1 MGLAPLER
9 PAMKRLW
16 IFALAALLAATTAAR
31 ADPATADV
39 CVVVG
44 APGGDTYS
52 PGFAAAAKKWQ
63 DNCRQAGA
71 TCTVIG
77 LDDQKDADPAKNSL
91 DRDKLRDW
99 IAALDPKL
107 TTPVWIIYLGHG
119 TFDGKDARLN
129 LRGVQI
135 SAVELAALLKPVK
148 RTLVFVDGASA
159 SAPFINALS
168 APNRI
173 IITATQ
179 TGREVDYARFGE
191 QFATAIADPSADL
204 DQDGQVS
211 VLEAFVT
218 AAQRAQ
224 DFYAENDRMATEHAL
239 IDDNGDK
246 RGTPASWFQGTRLVR
261 KPQGNV
267 APDGDFAKNLA
278 LITSAAERAMT
289 DDDRRLRDQY
299 EKQLDQLRG
308 QKDNLDEDDYYAQL
322 EVILR
327 KLAAIYVKT
336 PPPAAAPVPAAAPA
350 LTPDLAP
357 ASPTTP
363 APAADA
369 VKQ

>member
-1 MGLAPLER
+1 
-9 PAMKRLW
+9 MKHLW
-16 IFALAALLAATTAAR
+16 IFALAALFAASTPAR
-31 ADPATADV
+31 AEPATGEV

-44 APGGDTYS
+44 AAGDDAYAPGLAD
-52 PGFAAAAKKWQ
+52 AAKKWQ
-63 DNCRQAGA
+63 DNCQQANA

-77 LDDQKDADPAKNSL
+77 LDDQTGADPGKNSL

-107 TTPVWIIYLGHG
+107 STPVWIIYLGHG

-129 LRGVQI
+129 LRGVDI
-135 SAVELAALLKPVK
+135 SATELAAMLKPVK
-148 RTLVFVDGASA
+148 RPLVFVHGGSA

-173 IITATQ
+173 IVTATQ

-191 QFATAIADPSADL
+191 QFATAISDPAADL

-218 AAQRAQ
+218 AEQRTQ
-224 DFYAENDRMATEHAL
+224 DFYTENDRMATEHAL

-261 KPQGNV
+261 RPQGNV
-267 APDGDFAKNLA
+267 APDGDFAKNVA
-278 LITSAAERAMT
+278 LIPSAAELALTDADRKLRA
-289 DDDRRLRDQY
+289 QY
-299 EKQLDQLRG
+299 EKELDQLRA
-308 QKDNLDEDDYYAQL
+308 QKPNLDEDDYYARL

-327 KLAAIYVKT
+327 KLAVIYVK
-336 PPPAAAPVPAAAPA
+336 PPAATTAPA
-350 LTPDLAP
+350 TTTVPTVIPATIAP
-357 ASPTTP
+357 
-363 APAADA
+363 
-369 VKQ
+369 

>member
-1 MGLAPLER
+1 M
-9 PAMKRLW
+9 
-16 IFALAALLAATTAAR
+16 
-31 ADPATADV
+31 
-39 CVVVG
+39 
-44 APGGDTYS
+44 
-52 PGFAAAAKKWQ
+52 
-63 DNCRQAGA
+63 
-71 TCTVIG
+71 
-77 LDDQKDADPAKNSL
+77 
-91 DRDKLRDW
+91 RDW
-99 IAALDPKL
+99 IAALDPNL
-107 TTPVWIIYLGHG
+107 TTPVWIIYIGHG

-129 LRGVQI
+129 LRGVHI

-148 RTLVFVDGASA
+148 RTLIFVDGSSA

-191 QFATAIADPSADL
+191 LFATAITDPAADL

-267 APDGDFAKNLA
+267 APDGDFAKNIA

-308 QKDNLDEDDYYAQL
+308 QKANLDEDDYYAQL

-327 KLAAIYVKT
+327 KLAAIYVKN
-336 PPPAAAPVPAAAPA
+336 
-350 LTPDLAP
+350 
-357 ASPTTP
+357 SPTP
-363 APAADA
+363 APAEATPAPAPAAVAPPPADLA
-369 VKQ
+369 PLASPAPTTSPAATAP